1 MAVTNIDNQ
10 EVDLEKK
17 IAKVFINSQ
26 PYLKEGL
33 CPTKDI
39 LATALDKWSLFC
51 LFNLGYYQK
60 LRFTQLKNNIDG
72 ISSRMLSVTLKKLE
86 KHQFIKR
93 QVFAQVPPKV
103 EYELTDFGKVLAE
116 KMADLSNWFIA
127 NSATLP
133 TIPKKG

>member
-1 MAVTNIDNQ
+1 
-10 EVDLEKK
+10 LE
-17 IAKVFINSQ
+17 S
-26 PYLKEGL
+26 
-33 CPTKDI
+33 
-39 LATALDKWSLFC
+39 LDKWSLFC

-60 LRFTQLKNNIDG
+60 LRLTELKNNIDG

-103 EYELTDFGKVLAE
+103 ASELTELGKILAA
-116 KMADLSNWFIA
+116 KMADLSNWFIN

-133 TIPKKG
+133 TISNKE